1 MDNCKTDAKQ
11 IGYKLEWAGDEMIK
25 ECKEMLFEKDDD
37 YPLVWPSDMKAEVV
51 KEAVKEHKDI
61 VKEVANEKK
70 ETYELIKTEIKNRII
85 NIPPGDVRYT
95 KSWLDA
101 YSKCQEDILD
111 LLERLEVF
119 DIEGYKAK
127 V

>member
-25 ECKEMLFEKDDD
+25 ECKEMLFEKDELEEKKNMN
-37 YPLVWPSDMKAEVV
+37 YEIV
-51 KEAVKEHKDI
+51 KEAVKNHKDI
-61 VKEVANEKK
+61 VKEVVDEKK

-85 NIPPGDVRYT
+85 NIPAGDVRYT

>member
-25 ECKEMLFEKDDD
+25 ECKEMLFEKDE
-37 YPLVWPSDMKAEVV
+37 LEEKKNMNSEIV
-51 KEAVKEHKDI
+51 KEAVKNHKDI
-61 VKEVANEKK
+61 VKEVVDEKK

-85 NIPPGDVRYT
+85 NIPAGDVRYT